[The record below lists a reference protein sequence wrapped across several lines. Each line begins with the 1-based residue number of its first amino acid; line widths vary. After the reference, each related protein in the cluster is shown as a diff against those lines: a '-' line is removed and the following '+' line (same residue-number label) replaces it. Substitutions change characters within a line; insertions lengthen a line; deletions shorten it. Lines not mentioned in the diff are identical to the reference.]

1 MKFVDAQEISK
12 TKRSQNAAGL
22 MDTGEADGAEQETF
36 HGALRKNVLIM
47 GIGLAQVMSTET
59 WNYL

>member
-1 MKFVDAQEISK
+1 MKFVGAQEITG
-12 TKRSQNAAGL
+12 TKRPQNAAGL

-36 HGALRKNVLIM
+36 HGALRNNVLIM